1 MSSDT
6 ESAPARV
13 RVDLSRPAPAMA
25 HWNTIDELREAHRFF
40 WADEAQGYWV
50 LTRYEDIREAFQTP
64 EVFCNHSI
72 VPTDPDPAYRF
83 LPSFSDPPI
92 HMAYRRPMNPW
103 FSPGSVA
110 KLEPRLRQL
119 ARAEVERVLADGRCD
134 YMAAFGDRFPVAGF
148 LASMGLPQDDA
159 DFFVS
164 LVHRMDTSA
173 NPEAVEQMTAAWGEL
188 AAYWAEMLDDRRRHP
203 LDPTVDFMTM
213 MSRAQLNDDPMPD
226 ADIVDIMVTLTL
238 GSLDTLKSQLGWQQW
253 HLATHPDDLARIVA
267 DPSLI
272 PNAVEEFLRAYP
284 IVSMARKVTRD
295 VDFHGCPMKKDDM
308 VLLTIQAATRDPRQ
322 FPEPDKV
329 IIDRT
334 PNRHIAVRGQRAPL
348 PRLAPR
354 PLRAATGHRGVD
366 HADPGVPRRPR
377 RAAPRQGRAG
387 RAARAPAG
395 VAGRDRA
402 SERSL
407 RASEPSSTVFGSGAP
422 SSS

>member
-6 ESAPARV
+6 ESAPPRV
-13 RVDLSRPAPAMA
+13 RVELSHTAPATT
-25 HWNTIDELREAHRFF
+25 HWQTIDELREQHRFF

-50 LTRYEDIREAFQTP
+50 LTRYEDIREAFQSP
-64 EVFCNHSI
+64 EIFCNHSI

-83 LPSFSDPPI
+83 LPSFTDPPI

-110 KLEPRLRQL
+110 KLEPRLREL

-134 YMAAFGDRFPVAGF
+134 YMSAFGDRFPVAGF

-173 NPEAVEQMTAAWGEL
+173 DPEAVAQMTAAWGEL
-188 AAYWAEMLDDRRRHP
+188 AAYWAEMLADRRRHP

-213 MSRAQLNDDPMPD
+213 MSQATLNDDPMPD
-226 ADIVDIMVTLTL
+226 EDILDIMVTLTL

-253 HLATHPDDLARIVA
+253 HLATHPEDLARIVA
-267 DPSLI
+267 EPSLI
-272 PNAVEEFLRAYP
+272 PSAVEEFLRAYP

-322 FPEPDKV
+322 FPDPELV
-329 IIDRT
+329 QIDRS
-334 PNRHIAVRGQRAPL
+334 PNRHIAFGASEHRCLGSHLARTELQLAIEEWVRLIPEFHVNSDEPLLAKGGQVALLELPL
-348 PRLAPR
+348 AWQ
-354 PLRAATGHRGVD
+354 V
-366 HADPGVPRRPR
+366 
-377 RAAPRQGRAG
+377 
-387 RAARAPAG
+387 PAG
-395 VAGRDRA
+395 G
-402 SERSL
+402 
-407 RASEPSSTVFGSGAP
+407 
-422 SSS
+422 